1 MIASTTNGLNLI
13 IPSTSTNNVFSDSS
27 SKFALCIFMR
37 GESMFL
43 ADQTCLPTHHLCGLL
58 TGNFFLAESAT
69 WIHHFP
75 YEWPLSN
82 IYLALS
88 LCSHDI
94 ASLSYWIVLTLA
106 MSSNKCSKWQYE
118 GVCVYTFDHFNTD
131 GMPCK
136 TCRAPWC
143 FNVSFFFD
151 GKWTKYV
158 HTKMSKLGSFFNL
171 SCGKSTIICSTTF
184 LLSLLQ
190 VTHLEI
196 LLCSLLSFLWS
207 PNIQRI

>member
-1 MIASTTNGLNLI
+1 M
-13 IPSTSTNNVFSDSS
+13 
-27 SKFALCIFMR
+27 
-37 GESMFL
+37 
-43 ADQTCLPTHHLCGLL
+43 HHLCGLL
-58 TGNFFLAESAT
+58 TGNFFLTESDLHCFAT

-75 YEWPLSN
+75 YEWPISN

-88 LCSHDI
+88 LCSHI
-94 ASLSYWIVLTLA
+94 ASSSYWIVLTLA
-106 MSSNKCSKWQYE
+106 MSSNKCSKGQYK
-118 GVCVYTFDHFNTD
+118 GVCVYNTFDHFNAD

-143 FNVSFFFD
+143 FNASFFFD

-158 HTKMSKLGSFFNL
+158 HTTMSKLGSFFNL
-171 SCGKSTIICSTTF
+171 SCGKSTIICSTTL

-196 LLCSLLSFLWS
+196 LLCSLLSFLITQYPEDLINFTNSGVSSSVWRFLMTPVYYQFCNFS
-207 PNIQRI
+207 FFGRMIE